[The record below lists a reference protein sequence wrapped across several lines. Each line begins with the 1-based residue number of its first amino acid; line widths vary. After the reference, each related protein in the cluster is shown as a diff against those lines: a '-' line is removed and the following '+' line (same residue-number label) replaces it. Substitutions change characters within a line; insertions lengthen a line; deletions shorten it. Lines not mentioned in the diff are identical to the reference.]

1 MVIGTKLGKYEITAP
16 LGVGGM
22 GEVFLARDTT
32 LERDVAIKVLPAA
45 LSADPIARERF
56 RREALAAASLD
67 HPFICKVFEIGDAS
81 GRLFIVMEYVAGE
94 TLHAAL
100 ARGPLSSAALLA
112 LALEL
117 TDALEAA
124 HARQIVHRDLKPAN
138 IMLTSQHHAKVMD
151 FGLAKLVPD
160 ASAETRVGA
169 GAPITEQG
177 ARVGTPAYMAP
188 EQVAGDAVD
197 HRSDIFSLGCCS
209 SRP

>member
-1 MVIGTKLGKYEITAP
+1 MQPGDRLADRYDVLRP
-16 LGVGGM
+16 LGAGEM

-45 LSADPIARERF
+45 LSADPLARERF

-67 HPFICKVFEIGDAS
+67 HPFICKVFEIGDADGPS
-81 GRLFIVMEYVAGE
+81 TPGADGVAVRSGRGRLFIVMEYVAGE

-100 ARGPLSSAALLA
+100 GRGPLPSGDLLA

-117 TDALEAA
+117 TDALEVA
-124 HARQIVHRDLKPAN
+124 HACQIVHRDLKPAN

-160 ASAETRVGA
+160 ASADTRVSCLVLPPEFIGA
-169 GAPITEQG
+169 GSRIPS
-177 ARVGTPAYMAP
+177 RTP
-188 EQVAGDAVD
+188 
-197 HRSDIFSLGCCS
+197 S
-209 SRP
+209 